1 MKEKNQIYKC
11 PVCGYLLSEISS
23 EIPDH
28 CPGCLSGLHETDAE
42 GEVCGGMLE
51 PVGIWVKGDESF
63 EIIQRCRLCGEMT
76 SVEMTEKDS
85 RIKVLSIQRATGTV
99 RHDLFHKG
107 KRATHAVIRERP
119 LEKSLCHDLY
129 SQDNDTPAWCGSA
142 HRNGNG

>member
-28 CPGCLSGLHETDAE
+28 CPGCLSGIHEADVE

-85 RIKVLSIQRATGTV
+85 RIKVLSIASKPLSSPPFPV
-99 RHDLFHKG
+99 
-107 KRATHAVIRERP
+107 ER
-119 LEKSLCHDLY
+119 LEEL
-129 SQDNDTPAWCGSA
+129 TRIMGGS
-142 HRNGNG
+142 GELPK